1 MKGGGLLT
9 YCEYQKNSM
18 WKYNRVPSYLEFQT
32 EVLQSWLREVLSLAA
47 KNTSVHAK
55 EYLFKPDRIL

>member
-1 MKGGGLLT
+1 
-9 YCEYQKNSM
+9 M

-32 EVLQSWLREVLSLAA
+32 EVLQSWLREVHSLAA
-47 KNTSVHAK
+47 KNTSVHTK